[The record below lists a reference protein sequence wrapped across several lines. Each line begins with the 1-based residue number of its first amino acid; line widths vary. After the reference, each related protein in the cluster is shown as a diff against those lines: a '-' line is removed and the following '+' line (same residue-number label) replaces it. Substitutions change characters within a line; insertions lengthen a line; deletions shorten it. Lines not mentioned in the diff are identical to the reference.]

1 MIFFFFKSF
10 KRFRSIRSIDDFAI
24 VWDENKIAER

>member
-1 MIFFFFKSF
+1 MIFFFKSF
-10 KRFRSIRSIDDFAI
+10 KWLKSIRSIDDFAI